1 MYEKVVAE
9 NVPVGTVIVR
19 VTASDED
26 EPGSVNSAIEYS
38 LDSTAD
44 GTFKIHKTLGTV
56 AEAGMSMV
64 VYSHLCSASKR
75 EDIEWA
81 FSLFIIRACKANCSN

>member
-1 MYEKVVAE
+1 MAIKLILITHSSYENQHHCAPVFQPMYEKVVAE

-44 GTFKIHKTLGTV
+44 DTFKIHKTLGTV
-56 AEAGMSMV
+56 A
-64 VYSHLCSASKR
+64 
-75 EDIEWA
+75 
-81 FSLFIIRACKANCSN
+81 